1 VTRFPA
7 APWPTFL
14 KATSLIATVVLA
26 AASYAVFKAIP
37 RGTRVPFAEIFGTF
51 VAFVPP
57 LVALLAVLFVVTAYE
72 VDSTELR
79 IRRLF
84 WSTRL
89 PLAGL
94 TRAWHDPEAIRRSIR
109 IFGNG
114 GLYSVTGLFQNTTL
128 GRYRAFVTDPKL
140 SVVLRLAKRTVVI
153 SPADPA
159 AFLQVLPSLVPGV
172 RTDAA
177 P

>member
-1 VTRFPA
+1 MTRFPA
-7 APWPTFL
+7 APWPTIL
-14 KATSLIATVVLA
+14 KATSWIATAVLA
-26 AASYAVFKAIP
+26 AASYVLLVAIP
-37 RGTRVPFAEIFGTF
+37 RGTRVPFAETFGTL
-51 VAFVPP
+51 VAFVP
-57 LVALLAVLFVVTAYE
+57 LLIAVTAALFVVTAYE

-79 IRRLF
+79 IRRLL
-84 WSTRL
+84 WSTRV

-94 TRAWHDPEAIRRSIR
+94 MRAWHDPEAIRRSIR

-128 GRYRAFVTDPKL
+128 GKYRAFVTDPKL
-140 SVVLRLAKRTVVI
+140 SVVLRLTKRTIVI

>member
-1 VTRFPA
+1 MTCFPA
-7 APWPTFL
+7 APWPAFL
-14 KATSLIATVVLA
+14 KATSWIATAVLA

-37 RGTRVPFAEIFGTF
+37 RGTRVPFAETFGTL
-51 VAFVPP
+51 VAFVP
-57 LVALLAVLFVVTAYE
+57 LLIAVTATLFVVTAYE

-79 IRRLF
+79 IRRLL
-84 WSTRL
+84 WNTRV
-89 PLAGL
+89 PLTGL
-94 TRAWHDPEAIRRSIR
+94 TRAWHDPEALKGSIR

-159 AFLQVLPSLVPGV
+159 AFLQLLPSLVPGV